1 MRYFQFPANFLNK
14 IFTNPL
20 TVLGAIM
27 LGTIIGLHDKPLANM
42 VAPLGKIYLSAL
54 QMSVVP
60 LIVVMIT
67 CSIARFMQSKGLKTS
82 VSYILLIFFIG
93 LIISTF
99 IGGLCATIF
108 RPGSNID
115 ETMLAN
121 IMKDAASSMI
131 REIDLKTPIEADAFQ
146 NLNQFISELIPKN
159 FFSALAEGKILQIV
173 IFTIILGTAIGA
185 LSGTSQKNLL
195 NLFES
200 TQRALQKILSWLSVV
215 LPIGVLGLMAD
226 QVSKVDLSLL
236 LVMTNFICSLTFA
249 FFSLIF
255 LSSLI
260 IWANFRGGYLESVR
274 VMWTTI
280 VVALTTRNSFL
291 AMSEATDSFTA
302 RLKFDSLTTNLLLP
316 LGITICRY
324 GNVLYF
330 SFTAVFIAQI
340 YNVPLTFS
348 TYYVILFGSIIAGI
362 ATSGATGVASIALIS
377 IVLEPLGLPLGA
389 VFMLLITVDVIADP
403 LRTLAIIYPNC
414 AATSFIARREDSAS
428 IKNQFFK

>member
-1 MRYFQFPANFLNK
+1 MRYSSFATK
-14 IFTNPL
+14 ILTNPL
-20 TVLGAIM
+20 TVLGAIIF
-27 LGTIIGLHDKPLANM
+27 GTIIGLYDKQLADM
-42 VAPLGKIYLSAL
+42 IAPIGKIYLSAL

-60 LIVVMIT
+60 LIIVMIT
-67 CSIARFMQSKGLKTS
+67 CSIARLMDSKGLKTS
-82 VSYILLIFFIG
+82 VSYILFIFSIG

-99 IGGLCATIF
+99 LGGLCATIF
-108 RPGSNID
+108 GPGSHID

-131 REIDLKTPIEADAFQ
+131 REVDLNTPIEANAFQ
-146 NLNQFISELIPKN
+146 NLNQFISELLPKN

-173 IFTIILGTAIGA
+173 IFTIILGTAIGSLNA
-185 LSGTSQKNLL
+185 PSQKSLL

-200 TQRALQKILSWLSVV
+200 TQKALQKILSWLSIV
-215 LPIGVLGLMAD
+215 LPFGVLGLMAD
-226 QVSKVDLSLL
+226 QISKVDLSLL
-236 LVMTNFICSLTFA
+236 LIMTNFICSLTFA

-260 IWANFRGGYLESVR
+260 IWANFKGSYLESIR
-274 VMWTTI
+274 VMYTTI

-291 AMSEATDSFTA
+291 AMSEATDAFTA
-302 RLKFDSLTTNLLLP
+302 KLKFDSLTTNLLLP

-348 TYYVILFGSIIAGI
+348 TYYVIFFGSIIAGI

-389 VFMLLITVDVIADP
+389 VFVLLITVDVIADP

-414 AATSFIARREDSAS
+414 AATSYIAKKENSFPQKLT
-428 IKNQFFK
+428 I

>member
-1 MRYFQFPANFLNK
+1 MRYSSFATK
-14 IFTNPL
+14 ILTNPL
-20 TVLGAIM
+20 TVLGAIIF
-27 LGTIIGLHDKPLANM
+27 GTIIGLYDKQLADM
-42 VAPLGKIYLSAL
+42 IAPIGKIYLSAL

-60 LIVVMIT
+60 LIIVMIT
-67 CSIARFMQSKGLKTS
+67 CSIARFMHSKGLKTS
-82 VSYILLIFFIG
+82 VSYILFIFSIG

-99 IGGLCATIF
+99 LGGLCATIF
-108 RPGSNID
+108 GPGSHID

-131 REIDLKTPIEADAFQ
+131 REVDLNTPIEANAFQ
-146 NLNQFISELIPKN
+146 NLNQFISELLPKN

-173 IFTIILGTAIGA
+173 IFTIILGTAIGSLNA
-185 LSGTSQKNLL
+185 PSQKSLL

-200 TQRALQKILSWLSVV
+200 TQKALQKILSWLSIV
-215 LPIGVLGLMAD
+215 LPFGVLGLMAD
-226 QVSKVDLSLL
+226 QISKVDLSLL
-236 LVMTNFICSLTFA
+236 LIMTNFICSLTFA

-260 IWANFRGGYLESVR
+260 IWANFKGSYLESIR
-274 VMWTTI
+274 VMYTTI

-291 AMSEATDSFTA
+291 AMSEATDAFTA
-302 RLKFDSLTTNLLLP
+302 KLKFDSLTTNLLLP

-348 TYYVILFGSIIAGI
+348 TYYVIFFGSIIAGI
-362 ATSGATGVASIALIS
+362 ATSGATGVASIALI
-377 IVLEPLGLPLGA
+377 
-389 VFMLLITVDVIADP
+389 
-403 LRTLAIIYPNC
+403 
-414 AATSFIARREDSAS
+414 
-428 IKNQFFK
+428 

>member
-1 MRYFQFPANFLNK
+1 MRYPPFSTK
-14 IFTNPL
+14 ILTNPL
-20 TVLGAIM
+20 TVLGAIIF
-27 LGTIIGLHDKPLANM
+27 GTIIGLYDKQLANM

-60 LIVVMIT
+60 LIIVMIT
-67 CSIARFMQSKGLKTS
+67 CSIARFMHSKGLKTS
-82 VSYILLIFFIG
+82 VSYILFIFSIG

-99 IGGLCATIF
+99 LGGLCATIF
-108 RPGSNID
+108 GPGSHID

-121 IMKDAASSMI
+121 IMKDAGSSMI
-131 REIDLKTPIEADAFQ
+131 REVDLNTPIEANAFQ
-146 NLNQFISELIPKN
+146 NLNQFISELLPKN

-173 IFTIILGTAIGA
+173 IFTIILGTAIGSLNA
-185 LSGTSQKNLL
+185 PSQKSLL

-200 TQRALQKILSWLSVV
+200 TQKALQKILSWLSVI
-215 LPIGVLGLMAD
+215 LPFGVLGLMAD
-226 QVSKVDLSLL
+226 QISKVDLSLL
-236 LVMTNFICSLTFA
+236 LIMTNFISSLTFA

-260 IWANFRGGYLESVR
+260 IWTNFKGSYLESIR
-274 VMWTTI
+274 VMYTTI

-291 AMSEATDSFTA
+291 AMSEATDAFTA
-302 RLKFDSLTTNLLLP
+302 KLKFDSLTTNLLLP

-348 TYYVILFGSIIAGI
+348 TYYVIFFGSIIAGI

-389 VFMLLITVDVIADP
+389 VFVLLITVDVIADP

-414 AATSFIARREDSAS
+414 AATSYIAKKENSFPQKLT
-428 IKNQFFK
+428 I

>member
-1 MRYFQFPANFLNK
+1 MRYSSFATK
-14 IFTNPL
+14 ILTNPL
-20 TVLGAIM
+20 TVLGAIIF
-27 LGTIIGLHDKPLANM
+27 GTIIGLYDKQLADM
-42 VAPLGKIYLSAL
+42 IAPIGKIYLSAL

-60 LIVVMIT
+60 LIIVMIT
-67 CSIARFMQSKGLKTS
+67 CSIARFMHSKGLKTS
-82 VSYILLIFFIG
+82 VSYILFIFSIG

-99 IGGLCATIF
+99 LGGLCATIF
-108 RPGSNID
+108 GPGSHID

-131 REIDLKTPIEADAFQ
+131 REVDLNTPIEANAFQ
-146 NLNQFISELIPKN
+146 NLNQFISELLPKN

-173 IFTIILGTAIGA
+173 IFTIILGTAIGSLNA
-185 LSGTSQKNLL
+185 PSQKSLL

-200 TQRALQKILSWLSVV
+200 TQKALQKILSWLSIV
-215 LPIGVLGLMAD
+215 LPFGVLGLMAD
-226 QVSKVDLSLL
+226 QISKVDLSLL
-236 LVMTNFICSLTFA
+236 LIMTNFICSLTFA

-260 IWANFRGGYLESVR
+260 IWANFKGSYLESIR
-274 VMWTTI
+274 VMYTTI

-291 AMSEATDSFTA
+291 AMSEATDAFTA
-302 RLKFDSLTTNLLLP
+302 KLKFDSLTTNLLLP

-348 TYYVILFGSIIAGI
+348 TYYVIFFGSIIAGI

-389 VFMLLITVDVIADP
+389 VFVLLITVDVIADP

-414 AATSFIARREDSAS
+414 AATSYIAKKENSFPQKLT
-428 IKNQFFK
+428 I

>member
-1 MRYFQFPANFLNK
+1 MKYFQLHSNFLYN
-14 IFTNPL
+14 ILTNPL
-20 TVLGAIM
+20 TVLGAIVI
-27 LGTIIGLHDKPLANM
+27 GTIIGLHDKQLANM
-42 VAPLGKIYLSAL
+42 IAPLGKIYLSAL

-82 VSYILLIFFIG
+82 VSYILFIFFIG
-93 LIISTF
+93 FIISTF
-99 IGGLCATIF
+99 IGVLCATIF
-108 RPGSNID
+108 GPGSNID
-115 ETMLAN
+115 EAMLAN
-121 IMKDAASSMI
+121 ILKEAASSMI
-131 REIDLKTPIEADAFQ
+131 REVDLKTPIETDAFQ
-146 NLNQFISELIPKN
+146 NINQFISELIPKN

-173 IFTIILGTAIGA
+173 IFTIILGTAIGS
-185 LSGTSQKNLL
+185 LNNNSQESLVKI
-195 NLFES
+195 FES
-200 TQRALQKILSWLSVV
+200 TQKALQKILSGLSVV

-226 QVSKVDLSLL
+226 QISRVDLSLL

-249 FFSLIF
+249 FFSIIF
-255 LSSLI
+255 LSSLV
-260 IWANFRGGYLESVR
+260 IWGNFKGGYLESVR
-274 VMWTTI
+274 IMYTTI

-291 AMSEATDSFTA
+291 AMSEATNALTSK
-302 RLKFDSLTTNLLLP
+302 LKFDSLTTNLLLP

-330 SFTAVFIAQI
+330 SFTAVFIAQL

-348 TYYVILFGSIIAGI
+348 TYCVILFGSIIAGI

-389 VFMLLITVDVIADP
+389 VFILLITVDVIADP

-414 AATSFIARREDSAS
+414 AATAFIAKKEDSAS
-428 IKNQFFK
+428 KKKSIT